1 MTFMSQGVR
10 VVELLV
16 KRWIKTRQHVLRRAE
31 AIAQLF
37 GSSLVGGAVRF
48 FSETVEE
55 APDAAM
61 IIDCTVCQIKRP
73 KRPFE
78 EAKVFFSGKHF
89 IYALKKEVC
98 VNVRSGTAALVSKA
112 YPGSVHDITIL
123 RDHSRTVN
131 NILGGRAI
139 LDDLGY
145 RGAQRDVQT
154 IAICDGEDEQLRSKS
169 VLVECFFG
177 RLKMLWSVFSSK
189 WTLGE
194 EFFDT
199 FFDIGCALT
208 NLDVL
213 HRPLRLN
220 DQVFNEGVLNMILH
234 ELKIKADRQRE
245 ANERYLGHRREV
257 LGLEDNEHTVEDW

>member
-1 MTFMSQGVR
+1 M
-10 VVELLV
+10 
-16 KRWIKTRQHVLRRAE
+16 
-31 AIAQLF
+31 
-37 GSSLVGGAVRF
+37 RF
-48 FSETVEE
+48 FNETVEE

-61 IIDCTVCQIKRP
+61 IVDCTVCQIKRP

-123 RDHSRTVN
+123 RDHAQTIN
-131 NILGGRAI
+131 NVLGGRAI
-139 LDDLGY
+139 LADLGY
-145 RGAQRDVQT
+145 CGAQRDVPT
-154 IAICDGEDEQLRSKS
+154 IVICDGEDEQLRSKR

-220 DQVFNEGVLNMILH
+220 DQVFNEGVLNMILQ

-245 ANERYLGHRREV
+245 ANERYLVHRREV
-257 LGLEDNEHTVEDW
+257 LGLENNEHTVEDW